1 MTIFIIIVVF
11 AALCFFALYKYES
24 RNSMDDVSYI
34 EISPQKENCSNKK
47 VLSILPDS
55 KGEVTMEYLQEMIS
69 RWATDYAKNYRVP
82 SRGVV
87 EHEVYT
93 FCGWLACNYLF
104 NNGYISKDLIQDILP
119 FLHEKV
125 NKAGQVSDEEFL
137 RFYTER
143 TLLYNTEIGRLVS
156 SDKSDKPYIMEA
168 LYCAFYKCL
177 FVDDDPYEMSVDDE
191 FRQVC
196 EFMDAFVLFWN
207 KVNKELVTKYKPKP
221 EVTAV
226 KEREK
231 YENLAK
237 ELGMSVEELHN
248 IKRYIHQMS
257 QMMKGEIS
265 SMEVESPSFS
275 NENMEKYMKWKYN
288 HKEHY

>member
-1 MTIFIIIVVF
+1 
-11 AALCFFALYKYES
+11 
-24 RNSMDDVSYI
+24 
-34 EISPQKENCSNKK
+34 
-47 VLSILPDS
+47 
-55 KGEVTMEYLQEMIS
+55 
-69 RWATDYAKNYRVP
+69 
-82 SRGVV
+82 
-87 EHEVYT
+87 
-93 FCGWLACNYLF
+93 
-104 NNGYISKDLIQDILP
+104 
-119 FLHEKV
+119 
-125 NKAGQVSDEEFL
+125 
-137 RFYTER
+137 
-143 TLLYNTEIGRLVS
+143 
-156 SDKSDKPYIMEA
+156 MEA

-177 FVDDDPYEMSVDDE
+177 FVGDDPYDEMPVDDE

-231 YENLAK
+231 DENLAK

-265 SMEVESPSFS
+265 SM
-275 NENMEKYMKWKYN
+275 
-288 HKEHY
+288 

>member
-1 MTIFIIIVVF
+1 M
-11 AALCFFALYKYES
+11 
-24 RNSMDDVSYI
+24 
-34 EISPQKENCSNKK
+34 P
-47 VLSILPDS
+47 
-55 KGEVTMEYLQEMIS
+55 
-69 RWATDYAKNYRVP
+69 
-82 SRGVV
+82 
-87 EHEVYT
+87 
-93 FCGWLACNYLF
+93 
-104 NNGYISKDLIQDILP
+104 
-119 FLHEKV
+119 
-125 NKAGQVSDEEFL
+125 
-137 RFYTER
+137 
-143 TLLYNTEIGRLVS
+143 
-156 SDKSDKPYIMEA
+156 
-168 LYCAFYKCL
+168 
-177 FVDDDPYEMSVDDE
+177 VDDE

-231 YENLAK
+231 DENLAK

-275 NENMEKYMKWKYN
+275 NENMEKYIKRQSMTLKRKL
-288 HKEHY
+288 